1 MGRFRIGVLGAGNM
15 GSALVRGIVREG
27 VAKPTEVVVSDVD
40 PSKLAPLGDEIG
52 VRTTTDNGEAAS
64 AATVILAVKPQV
76 LREVATEI
84 GPHLKEGALVIS
96 IAAGVRLKTLEA
108 LLPERVAVV
117 RVMPNIAVKVG
128 RGISAYSLG
137 SRAVGKHA
145 EEVERI
151 FGAIGDV
158 FEVPEGYMDAITALS
173 GSGIAFFFLLAE
185 AMVDA
190 GVRVGLPREVA
201 WRVVKW
207 VLGGA
212 GEMALRHKG
221 HPAELRE
228 LVTSPGGTTIAGQ
241 HALES
246 GGFRGL
252 VMDAIEAATQR
263 ARELSQ

>member
-40 PSKLAPLGDEIG
+40 PSKLTPLGDEIG

-117 RVMPNIAVKVG
+117 RVMPNIAVKV
-128 RGISAYSLG
+128 
-137 SRAVGKHA
+137 
-145 EEVERI
+145 
-151 FGAIGDV
+151 
-158 FEVPEGYMDAITALS
+158 
-173 GSGIAFFFLLAE
+173 
-185 AMVDA
+185 
-190 GVRVGLPREVA
+190 
-201 WRVVKW
+201 
-207 VLGGA
+207 
-212 GEMALRHKG
+212 
-221 HPAELRE
+221 
-228 LVTSPGGTTIAGQ
+228 
-241 HALES
+241 
-246 GGFRGL
+246 
-252 VMDAIEAATQR
+252 
-263 ARELSQ
+263 